1 MSIQKDLE
9 ASLFKR
15 QRQCCCQLMKIG
27 GLPWFASH
35 AWTPCLDHR
44 FVLKKLL
51 KKLWCRSIS
60 DKEAPDLFTEAC
72 NCTSK
77 KESKE
82 PQGVASSS
90 EEKKHKPR
98 CMEECYHSR
107 GSTES
112 LPYLDWT
119 QRFQEC
125 LIMQPYLSISH
136 GSTTNL
142 PPLFRVVSAHDI
154 I

>member
-1 MSIQKDLE
+1 
-9 ASLFKR
+9 
-15 QRQCCCQLMKIG
+15 MKIG

-90 EEKKHKPR
+90 EEKKTQATVHGGMLPFTRQYGISPIPR
-98 CMEECYHSR
+98 
-107 GSTES
+107 
-112 LPYLDWT
+112 LDSKIPRMFDNAAIS
-119 QRFQEC
+119 Q
-125 LIMQPYLSISH
+125 YLSWL
-136 GSTTNL
+136 N
-142 PPLFRVVSAHDI
+142 D
-154 I
+154 